1 MVGDNVGED
10 VGDNAVVGEKYV
22 RPRLSVEELWTL
34 YRLVDDR
41 YWYLR
46 KQPPRFRSLVKISRL
61 RLKLLRNLNKTRE
74 SERQLSARR
83 RVY

>member
-1 MVGDNVGED
+1 LVGDR
-10 VGDNAVVGEKYV
+10 VGDNAGVGEKRV

-41 YWYLR
+41 YWRLR
-46 KQPPRFRSLVKISRL
+46 NQELRFGNLVQISRL

-74 SERQLSARR
+74 PERQLSARQ

>member
-1 MVGDNVGED
+1 LVED
-10 VGDNAVVGEKYV
+10 KVGDNAGVGGKHV

-41 YWYLR
+41 YWFLR
-46 KQPPRFRSLVKISRL
+46 KQPLRFRSLVEISRL

-74 SERQLSARR
+74 PERQLSARQ